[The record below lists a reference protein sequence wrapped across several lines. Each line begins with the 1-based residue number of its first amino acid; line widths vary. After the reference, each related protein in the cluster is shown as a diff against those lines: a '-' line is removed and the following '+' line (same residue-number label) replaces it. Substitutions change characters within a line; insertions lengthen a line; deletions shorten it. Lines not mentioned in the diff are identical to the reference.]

1 MVVKNEK
8 TLFNKFQI
16 IKQYKLC
23 KMKKKLIPL
32 LFLVLPFLCSA
43 QEYIDLFSINYGKS
57 QKTTF
62 ENSSIN
68 TDITAFQTNLILPIV
83 LNEKYIAVTGVNF
96 SNYKLQLF
104 PDSDKNHLYSTN
116 LRAGLTVKHSEHWS
130 GIYLFLPKVASD
142 YINLSSDDIY
152 LGGLALLK
160 YKRNES
166 FGYGLGL
173 YGSSEAYGMS
183 VVPIVTF
190 YYHSPD
196 KRFEINAFMPNDADI
211 NYSLTDKTKV
221 GVDFLGHGNSYKLTT
236 DNVRSNYV
244 ENNSIDLS
252 TYLQRSVLDK
262 KILLRLK
269 IGYSLNQFRV
279 YPIDEKLDLQI
290 LALKFGDN
298 RTLVLE
304 NKSNTLLLK
313 LEAIYRFDLN
323 TVKK

>member
-1 MVVKNEK
+1 
-8 TLFNKFQI
+8 
-16 IKQYKLC
+16 
-23 KMKKKLIPL
+23 MKKKIIQL
-32 LFLVLPFLCSA
+32 LFLILPFLCNA
-43 QEYIDLFSINYGKS
+43 QEYIDLFSVNYGKS
-57 QKTTF
+57 QKSTF

-68 TDITAFQTNLILPIV
+68 TSISTFQTNLILPIV

-96 SNYKLQLF
+96 SSYSLQLF
-104 PDSDKNHLYSTN
+104 PDSNNNHLYSTN
-116 LRAGLTVKHSEHWS
+116 LRAGLSVKHSEHWS
-130 GIYLFLPKVASD
+130 GLYLFLPKVASD
-142 YINLSSDDIY
+142 YINVSSEDIY

-160 YKRNES
+160 YKRNEN

-190 YYHSPD
+190 YYHSPN

-211 NYSLTDKTKV
+211 NYSLTDKTRI

-244 ENNSIDLS
+244 ENNSLDFS
-252 TYLQRSVLDK
+252 SYVQRSVLDN

-269 IGYSLNQFRV
+269 LGYSLNEFRI
-279 YPIDEKLDLQI
+279 YPMDQKLDLQI

-298 RTLVLE
+298 RTRLFE
-304 NKSNTLLLK
+304 DKSNTILLK
-313 LEAIYRFDLN
+313 MEAIYRFDLSK
-323 TVKK
+323 VKK

>member
-1 MVVKNEK
+1 
-8 TLFNKFQI
+8 
-16 IKQYKLC
+16 
-23 KMKKKLIPL
+23 MKKKIIQL
-32 LFLVLPFLCSA
+32 LFLILPFLCSA

-57 QKTTF
+57 QEKIF
-62 ENSSIN
+62 EDSSVN
-68 TDITAFQTNLILPIV
+68 TSISTFQTNLTLPIV

-96 SNYKLQLF
+96 SSYSLQLF
-104 PDSDKNHLYSTN
+104 PDSNNNHLYSTN
-116 LRAGLTVKHSEHWS
+116 LRAGLSIKHSEHWS
-130 GIYLFLPKVASD
+130 GLYLFLPKVASD
-142 YINLSSDDIY
+142 YINVSNKDIY

-160 YKRNES
+160 YKRNEN

-190 YYHSPD
+190 YYHSPN

-211 NYSLTDKTKV
+211 NYSLTDKTRI

-244 ENNSIDLS
+244 ENNSIDFS
-252 TYLQRSVLDK
+252 SYVQRSVLDN

-269 IGYSLNQFRV
+269 LGYSLNEFRV
-279 YPIDEKLDLQI
+279 YPIDQKLDLQI

-298 RTLVLE
+298 RTRLFE
-304 NKSNTLLLK
+304 DKSNTFLLK
-313 LEAIYRFDLN
+313 MEAIYRFDLSK
-323 TVKK
+323 VKK